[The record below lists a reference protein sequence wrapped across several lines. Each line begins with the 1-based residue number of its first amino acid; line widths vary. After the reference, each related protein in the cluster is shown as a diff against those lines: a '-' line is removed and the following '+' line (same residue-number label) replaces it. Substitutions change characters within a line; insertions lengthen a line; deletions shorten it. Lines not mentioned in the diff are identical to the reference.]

1 MEKKIRDKAN
11 IKYKVISVVASI
23 ALWLYVIA
31 VVDPDDK
38 KVIENVPITI
48 TNVSEIEKERYVIY
62 PNKNVTTN
70 VTVSGKLSELQK
82 LNANNVR
89 VYGEVVRPVEGKN
102 IVNLT
107 TNISNRVS
115 RELKDNTYVIN
126 LEKKLTKRVP
136 VKIKQN
142 SMPKE
147 NIYSIEQSF
156 DEVTVSGPRSLI
168 NLVDYVGGSLKLG
181 DKTNS
186 KVNQKVKLLAFD
198 KDGHQVNVDISEKEV
213 EAEVTFYIEKN
224 VPIKIDYDGSQYDAK
239 NLTIS
244 PSEVTIKGTKDS
256 IDHISEI
263 KTQNIDDSNIKDFI
277 GKKIKLLIPNSIEI
291 KDSISEVDLNKK

>member
-89 VYGEVVRPVEGKN
+89 VYGEVIRPVEGKN